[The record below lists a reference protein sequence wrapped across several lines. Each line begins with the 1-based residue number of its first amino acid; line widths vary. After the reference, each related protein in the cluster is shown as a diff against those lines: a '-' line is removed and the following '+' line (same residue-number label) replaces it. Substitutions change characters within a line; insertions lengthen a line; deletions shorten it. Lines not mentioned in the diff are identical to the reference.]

1 MDVGRVLGAA
11 WLLGFAAK
19 RIHVYEYCHYM
30 IDLV

>member
-19 RIHVYEYCHYM
+19 LISQVLRNVTI
-30 IDLV
+30 